1 MFKIKFLTSIIIFSS
16 LLFGTSIIKNQS
28 RELEKN
34 IYNLS
39 KKINLIEKDLNESQL
54 DFSYLTSPSILE
66 NKIELIDHQ
75 DYITMNYSK
84 IFPSLLTFINF
95 KNSIATKDNYNE
107 EKLKKNKNFNP
118 DQRSFFFEDYLET
131 NKKEINPQKK

>member
-1 MFKIKFLTSIIIFSS
+1 MFKIKFLISIIIFSS

-75 DYITMNYSK
+75 NYITMNYSK

-107 EKLKKNKNFNP
+107 EKIKKK
-118 DQRSFFFEDYLET
+118 
-131 NKKEINPQKK
+131 

>member
-1 MFKIKFLTSIIIFSS
+1 MLKIKFLISIITFSS

-95 KNSIATKDNYNE
+95 KNSIAIKDNYNE
-107 EKLKKNKNFNP
+107 EKIKKK
-118 DQRSFFFEDYLET
+118 
-131 NKKEINPQKK
+131 

>member
-1 MFKIKFLTSIIIFSS
+1 MFKIKFLISIIIFSS
-16 LLFGTSIIKNQS
+16 LLFLTSIIKNQS

-84 IFPSLLTFINF
+84 IFLSLLIFINF

-107 EKLKKNKNFNP
+107 EKIKKK
-118 DQRSFFFEDYLET
+118 
-131 NKKEINPQKK
+131 

>member
-1 MFKIKFLTSIIIFSS
+1 MYKFKIFLSISIFSI
-16 LLFGTSIIKNQS
+16 LLIGTSIIKNQT
-28 RELEKN
+28 REIEKKIFSLSKIIHNQEKN
-34 IYNLS
+34 LS
-39 KKINLIEKDLNESQL
+39 ELQL

-107 EKLKKNKNFNP
+107 EKIKKK
-118 DQRSFFFEDYLET
+118 
-131 NKKEINPQKK
+131 

>member
-1 MFKIKFLTSIIIFSS
+1 MLKIKFLISIIIFSS

-107 EKLKKNKNFNP
+107 EKIKKK
-118 DQRSFFFEDYLET
+118 
-131 NKKEINPQKK
+131 

>member
-1 MFKIKFLTSIIIFSS
+1 MFKIKFLISIIIFSS

-75 DYITMNYSK
+75 DYITMNYSN

-107 EKLKKNKNFNP
+107 EKIKKK
-118 DQRSFFFEDYLET
+118 
-131 NKKEINPQKK
+131 

>member
-1 MFKIKFLTSIIIFSS
+1 MFKIKFLISIIIFSS

-107 EKLKKNKNFNP
+107 EKIKKK
-118 DQRSFFFEDYLET
+118 
-131 NKKEINPQKK
+131 

>member
-1 MFKIKFLTSIIIFSS
+1 MLKIKFLTSIIIFSS

-107 EKLKKNKNFNP
+107 EKIKKK
-118 DQRSFFFEDYLET
+118 
-131 NKKEINPQKK
+131 